1 MPPITRPLRPAALL
15 LLLTLAAC
23 GGGGGDDLSLAEAV
37 RSGSPTVFTAFVA
50 DEAERSPETAEP
62 LSLDAVVDELPPT
75 SETEE
80 PREL

>member
-1 MPPITRPLRPAALL
+1 MHSTSSSLRLAAPLLVL
-15 LLLTLAAC
+15 MLAAC
-23 GGGGGDDLSLAEAV
+23 GGGGGGDLSVAEAV

-50 DEAERSPETAEP
+50 DEAERSPESTEP
-62 LSLDAVVDELPPT
+62 LSLDSVVDELPPT

>member
-1 MPPITRPLRPAALL
+1 MRSTSSSLRLAAPLLVL
-15 LLLTLAAC
+15 MLAAC
-23 GGGGGDDLSLAEAV
+23 GGGGGDLSVAEAV

-50 DEAERSPETAEP
+50 DEAERSPESTEP
-62 LSLDAVVDELPPT
+62 LSLDSVVDELPPT

>member
-1 MPPITRPLRPAALL
+1 MHPITRPLRPAALL
-15 LLLTLAAC
+15 LLLTLTAC
-23 GGGGGDDLSLAEAV
+23 GGGGGDLSLAEAV